1 MYIDY
6 DLKQGSEEWH
16 ELKNAK
22 IGGTRAKSVQVKKS
36 ITEAVIFDEVMSER
50 NTFFNYEEGF
60 TSEAMQRGIDL
71 EPLAIEEVTK
81 ETGVIFKDAGWIG
94 RNDYHGHSPDG
105 ISTCEKIGLEIKCPS
120 AKVHNSYVREN
131 KIPLEYVW
139 QIVNFFAMD
148 ESIERLY
155 FASFNPDYF
164 LMPLFLL
171 EVTRESIIFTS
182 KKDSAI
188 VSELATDLN
197 KNVDDL
203 ILKIKQ
209 EEKVIIQRISNKL
222 KF

>member
-6 DLKQGSEEWH
+6 KLKQGSEEWH
-16 ELKNAK
+16 YLKTAK

-36 ITEAVIFDEVMSER
+36 ITEAVIFDEIMSER
-50 NTFFNYEEGF
+50 NTFFNYEEVF

-120 AKVHNSYVREN
+120 AKVHNSYVRDN
-131 KIPLEYVW
+131 KLPLEYVW

-155 FASFNPDYF
+155 FASFNPDYL

-188 VSELATDLN
+188 VSELAEDLN

>member
-1 MYIDY
+1 
-6 DLKQGSEEWH
+6 
-16 ELKNAK
+16 
-22 IGGTRAKSVQVKKS
+22 
-36 ITEAVIFDEVMSER
+36 
-50 NTFFNYEEGF
+50 
-60 TSEAMQRGIDL
+60 
-71 EPLAIEEVTK
+71 
-81 ETGVIFKDAGWIG
+81 
-94 RNDYHGHSPDG
+94 
-105 ISTCEKIGLEIKCPS
+105 
-120 AKVHNSYVREN
+120 
-131 KIPLEYVW
+131 
-139 QIVNFFAMD
+139 MD

-155 FASFNPDYF
+155 FASFNPDYL

-188 VSELATDLN
+188 VSELAADLN